1 MSIGKAG
8 LSVERVGFDLIFFL
22 EFVFFGK
29 EDIVMMQYLLYNF
42 EEEAKDEKFSF
53 VLFTE

>member
-1 MSIGKAG
+1 MSIGNAG
-8 LSVERVGFDLIFFL
+8 LSVERAGFDLIFSL

-29 EDIVMMQYLLYNF
+29 EDIAMMQYLLYNF